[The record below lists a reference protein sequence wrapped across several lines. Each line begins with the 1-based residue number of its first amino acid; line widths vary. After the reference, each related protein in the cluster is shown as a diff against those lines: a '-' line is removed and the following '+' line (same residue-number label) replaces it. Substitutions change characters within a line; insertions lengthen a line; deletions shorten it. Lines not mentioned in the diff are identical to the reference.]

1 MSTITRSAHPSA
13 LWPGVKAWFGKSYDE
28 LPAEWSQVFE
38 QDTSDKAYEELVETT
53 GFGLAPQKSEGGSIS
68 YDTDGEGYKSRLT
81 HVVYGLGYIVT
92 EEELE
97 DNLYKEVSERRA
109 RGLAFSMRS
118 TAEVVHAN
126 YLNTGFAANGGD
138 GVPLF
143 SASHP
148 TRSGTQSN
156 LLSAAD
162 VSETALEDGLKTVR
176 RAKNS
181 RGLAISLQV
190 KRLVVH
196 PDEIYNVT
204 RILESQL
211 RVGTNNNDINAIK
224 ALGKIP
230 EVVEM
235 TRLTDT
241 DAWFLQTNAPEG
253 LKSMWRRKVTLEKDK
268 DFDTSNAK
276 AKATM
281 RFAVGSGDWRAIFG
295 NAGA

>member
-1 MSTITRSAHPSA
+1 MTITRSAHPSA
-13 LWPGVKAWFGKSYDE
+13 LWPGVKAWFGKNYDE
-28 LPAEWSQVFE
+28 LPAEYTQVFE
-38 QDTSDKAYEELVETT
+38 SDTSDKYQEELVETT
-53 GFGLAPQKSEGGSIS
+53 GFGLAPQKSEGASIS
-68 YDTDGEGYKSRLT
+68 YDTDGEGYKSTLV

-109 RGLAFSMRS
+109 RALAFSMRS

-126 YLNTGFAANGGD
+126 YINNGFATNGGD

-148 TRSGTQSN
+148 TRSGLQSN
-156 LLSAAD
+156 LLTAAD
-162 VSETALEDGLKTVR
+162 MSEAALEDGLKTVR
-176 RAKNS
+176 RAKNN

-196 PDEIYNVT
+196 PDEIFNVT
-204 RILESQL
+204 RILDSQL
-211 RVGTNNNDINAIK
+211 RQGTANNDINAIK

-230 EVVEM
+230 EIVEM
-235 TRLTDT
+235 TRLTDV
-241 DAWFLQTNAPEG
+241 DSWFMQTNAPEG
-253 LKSMWRRKVTLEKDK
+253 LKTMWRRKVTLDKDK
-268 DFDTSNAK
+268 EFDTANAK

-281 RFAVGSGDWRAIFG
+281 RFVAGSGDWRCAFG
-295 NAGA
+295 NTGA